1 MTSGQETSAAANR
14 LPDGAATLVAE
25 ATRKAG
31 LVWLAYGDDAGR
43 TAPRPA
49 WHVWVE
55 GAAYVVTGGAEQH
68 LPGLAD
74 ATDVSVVVPSKDT
87 RARLVTWSGRAAVVT
102 EASEPWVAAT
112 TALAA
117 ARLNA
122 EGGVAMIERWSRE
135 CSVVQI
141 TPTGS
146 VVESAE
152 DPSQRSLAAPPRP
165 TDATTL
171 GRQPRMLGGL
181 RRTRR

>member
-1 MTSGQETSAAANR
+1 MAPGRDTASAAGHPVD
-14 LPDGAATLVAE
+14 LDTTLVAG
-25 ATRKAG
+25 ATGKAG
-31 LVWLAYGDDAGR
+31 LVWLAYGDHDDT

-49 WHVWVE
+49 WHVWVD

-74 ATDVSVVVPSKDT
+74 ATEVTVVVPSKDT
-87 RARLVTWSGRAAVVT
+87 RARLVTWSGRAVVVT
-102 EASEPWVAAT
+102 PGSEPWAAAT

-117 ARLNA
+117 GRLNA

-141 TPTGS
+141 TPTGH
-146 VVESAE
+146 VAE
-152 DPSQRSLAAPPRP
+152 TADDPSRASLAAAPRL

-171 GRQPRMLGGL
+171 GRQPRMLGGI
-181 RRTRR
+181 RRR